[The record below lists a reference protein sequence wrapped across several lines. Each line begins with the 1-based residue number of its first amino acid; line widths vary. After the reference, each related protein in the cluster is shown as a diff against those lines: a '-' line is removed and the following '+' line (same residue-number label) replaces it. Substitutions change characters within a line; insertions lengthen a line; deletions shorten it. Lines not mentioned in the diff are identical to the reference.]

1 MSTAF
6 VAGCGHHTCYSTHA
20 HTHQRGPSVWRVPVV
35 VNAGPA
41 HVAGASVLL
50 DSGACPPSERRKI
63 GKRRVVVIV
72 GIPEHAESLA
82 SQALRMRH
90 RHAPQRVLGSTR
102 PVAYNGDP
110 LARRRVHTQRNAQ
123 VRGFVHK
130 TLNELLV
137 DRLVM
142 APNLRGF
149 DVQPQHAERV
159 RRAVVTTAS
168 DVVPAQVA
176 DQAGHLAFGC
186 VGCEILHN
194 RLDDSVGFSN
204 IRTNPAV

>member
-1 MSTAF
+1 MLAGRLVPSFVWLLCSNPPSGRQEVDMSTAF
-6 VAGCGHHTCYSTHA
+6 AAGCGHHTCYSVHTRAHA
-20 HTHQRGPSVWRVPVV
+20 SASPSVRRVPVV

-41 HVAGASVLL
+41 HFAGASVLL

-110 LARRRVHTQRNAQ
+110 LARRRVHTQRNA
-123 VRGFVHK
+123 
-130 TLNELLV
+130 
-137 DRLVM
+137 
-142 APNLRGF
+142 
-149 DVQPQHAERV
+149 
-159 RRAVVTTAS
+159 
-168 DVVPAQVA
+168 
-176 DQAGHLAFGC
+176 
-186 VGCEILHN
+186 
-194 RLDDSVGFSN
+194 
-204 IRTNPAV
+204 